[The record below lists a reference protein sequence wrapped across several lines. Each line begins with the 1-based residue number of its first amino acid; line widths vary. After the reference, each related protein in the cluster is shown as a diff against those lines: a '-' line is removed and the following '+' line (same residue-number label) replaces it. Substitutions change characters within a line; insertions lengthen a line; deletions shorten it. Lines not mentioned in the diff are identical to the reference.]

1 MENLLIILGVLVL
14 ALFIILPLIEKT
26 SKPLDPDDEE
36 QQAQLMKKANIM
48 RFLMMFLALAAAIKY
63 FFV

>member
-1 MENLLIILGVLVL
+1 MENLLIVLGVLML
-14 ALFIILPLIEKT
+14 ALFVVLPLIEKT
-26 SKPLDPDDEE
+26 AKPIDPEDEE
-36 QQAQLMKKANIM
+36 QQANLMKKANII